1 MTERIWCHIFQ
12 LSTRIFPDMGV
23 AFVMQTPIRRK
34 WIANVRMYDVYIDSG
49 PEKLNMYNQK
59 LGPEFFE
66 LLVSVKRQ

>member
-1 MTERIWCHIFQ
+1 MVPYFSIECKN
-12 LSTRIFPDMGV
+12 FPRHGGCLY
-23 AFVMQTPIRRK
+23 VMQTPIRRK